1 MHFLGSKYV
10 QIAFTV
16 GDSWIKGAYFQSLG
30 GLRPPP
36 LLKFLDPPLV
46 LKSKILVN

>member
-36 LLKFLDPPLV
+36 FSNSWIRPWYLKARFL
-46 LKSKILVN
+46 